1 MPLTAG
7 SVSASTNITA
17 DSMAA
22 AIEAAFIREWPKV
35 IEDRDLPRNDQDS
48 PEVPKEFQLLF
59 VAIARGVIAHL
70 MEHPR
75 SFKVEVTLP
84 DDDDDPKA
92 VGTVTDI
99 KADTDIFGKLQ

>member
-22 AIEAAFIREWPKV
+22 AIEAAFIQEWPEV
-35 IEDRDLPRNDQDS
+35 IKDRGLPEDDQDR

-59 VAIARGVIAHL
+59 VAIARGVISHL
-70 MEHPR
+70 MEHPK

-84 DDDDDPKA
+84 SGFNETTA
-92 VGTVTDI
+92 SGTVTEI
-99 KADTDIFGKLQ
+99 KVKTNNSGELE